1 MAWGS
6 MPRATGVGV
15 RAAGHRGSCPHVVHV
30 NLALEAGGSTPRR
43 PGLHVAGGSG
53 VLEAGEVGEGLTV
66 EVCVCVCVCVREF
79 TFEKVVGA
87 QLFSFMG
94 EKGLGRFSSLGSQ
107 VHTQG
112 IFHKGIFFFQER
124 ICPPGGFSWYLFLG
138 KKVVYLWCA
147 FWELATTWAR
157 AIWCAKH

>member
-6 MPRATGVGV
+6 VPRATGPP
-15 RAAGHRGSCPHVVHV
+15 GHRGSCPHVVHV

-124 ICPPGGFSWYLFLG
+124 ICPPGVFPGYLFLL
-138 KKVVYLWCA
+138 KKSGLPWVNLGILQPLGRGPFA
-147 FWELATTWAR
+147 SQTF
-157 AIWCAKH
+157 